1 MGSHALSHTNPE
13 TARILASLR
22 RLVRFLRLEN
32 GSRNAK
38 LSTAQL
44 FVLVQLSQGVSA
56 SIRELAERT
65 MTDPSSVSVV
75 VSKLVA
81 RGLVERT
88 PDPGDKRRVALR
100 LTATG
105 KRAVSR
111 AKDLPQVRMAEGLAQ
126 LPLSKRRQIAQSLEL
141 LVQAVGADDLVP
153 RMFLE
158 GNGDE

>member
-65 MTDPSSVSVV
+65 MT
-75 VSKLVA
+75 
-81 RGLVERT
+81 
-88 PDPGDKRRVALR
+88 
-100 LTATG
+100 
-105 KRAVSR
+105 
-111 AKDLPQVRMAEGLAQ
+111 
-126 LPLSKRRQIAQSLEL
+126 
-141 LVQAVGADDLVP
+141 
-153 RMFLE
+153 
-158 GNGDE
+158 

>member
-1 MGSHALSHTNPE
+1 M
-13 TARILASLR
+13 
-22 RLVRFLRLEN
+22 RFLRLEN

-44 FVLVQLSQGVSA
+44 FVLVQLNQGGSA

-75 VSKLVA
+75 VSKLA
-81 RGLVERT
+81 TRGLVART
-88 PDPGDKRRVALR
+88 PDPGDKRRVTLR

-105 KRAVSR
+105 KRAVAR

-126 LPLSKRRQIAQSLEL
+126 LPLGKRRQIAQSLEL
-141 LVQAVGADDLVP
+141 LVEAVGADDLVP

>member
-88 PDPGDKRRVALR
+88 PDPGDKRRVTLR

-105 KRAVSR
+105 KRAVAR

-141 LVQAVGADDLVP
+141 SLPPVHGHP
-153 RMFLE
+153 I
-158 GNGDE
+158 